1 MVSAVRIEKGASR
14 NPLPPFVR
22 SRNADLI
29 AASKPQRV
37 LCFRPD
43 ELEFH
48 LQSVQNPVTFPA
60 AGGTAPVNK
69 WLVTVSV
76 TFGTLMGTI
85 DASIVNVAVP
95 HLRGSLGAT
104 VEEITWVTTGFVIA
118 NVVVMPLTA
127 FLGHLFGQKRVYMA
141 ALAIFILSSALCGL
155 AGSLTTLVAFR
166 FLQGLGAGALQPTE
180 QAILR
185 QTFPPKEQGMAMAVF
200 GMAVVIGPAVGPTLG
215 GYIVDNYSWPW
226 IFFIN
231 VPVGILALTMVSSF
245 VHEPEDIRAT
255 QRAMAAKRRANLDWL
270 GIALL
275 SIGLAALQYVLEEGN
290 RDDWFDSRV
299 ISTLSLV
306 SFMALATFVVRE
318 LTAVAPA
325 VDIMLFK
332 DSSFTAGTLVSGVM
346 FALLMAVTFLL
357 PVFLQ
362 EVLGYTATQSGL
374 ALMPR
379 ALIMMVVTPIV
390 GRTYNSVSPRLVV
403 GFGVISVAVSTWMM
417 SHYTLATS
425 EHGIV
430 AALLVQGL
438 GFSCLF
444 VPLATTALSRIP
456 RHKLADAAGLNSVV
470 RFIGGSMGLAIFA
483 TLLTRHM
490 TTVRSVLGTHVVAGS
505 PTLLPRLYGA
515 QRMFSQMGMNA
526 SAARAGALRV
536 VAGALA
542 QQSAVIAF
550 EQVFLLTGL
559 SFLCVL
565 PLVYFLKRA
574 PHHAPSDA
582 AGPPVHV
589 EM

>member
-1 MVSAVRIEKGASR
+1 
-14 NPLPPFVR
+14 
-22 SRNADLI
+22 
-29 AASKPQRV
+29 
-37 LCFRPD
+37 
-43 ELEFH
+43 
-48 LQSVQNPVTFPA
+48 LQSVQNSVPFPA
-60 AGGTAPVNK
+60 VGGTAPVNK

-141 ALAIFILSSALCGL
+141 ALLLFILSSALCGL
-155 AGSLTTLVAFR
+155 AGSLATLVAFR
-166 FLQGLGAGALQPTE
+166 FVQGLGAGALQPTE

-200 GMAVVIGPAVGPTLG
+200 GMAVIIGPAVGPTLG

-505 PTLLPRLYGA
+505 ATLLPRLYGA

-526 SAARAGALRV
+526 SAARTGAVRV

>member
-1 MVSAVRIEKGASR
+1 
-14 NPLPPFVR
+14 
-22 SRNADLI
+22 
-29 AASKPQRV
+29 
-37 LCFRPD
+37 
-43 ELEFH
+43 
-48 LQSVQNPVTFPA
+48 
-60 AGGTAPVNK
+60 
-69 WLVTVSV
+69 LVTVSV

-141 ALAIFILSSALCGL
+141 ALAMFILSSALCGL

-200 GMAVVIGPAVGPTLG
+200 GMAVIIGPAVGPTLG

-231 VPVGILALTMVSSF
+231 VPVGILALAMVSSF

-505 PTLLPRLYGA
+505 PTLLPRLYSA

-526 SAARAGALRV
+526 SAARAGAVRL
-536 VAGALA
+536 VAGAVA

-565 PLVYFLKRA
+565 PLVYFLRRA
-574 PHHAPSDA
+574 PQHAPSDA

>member
-1 MVSAVRIEKGASR
+1 
-14 NPLPPFVR
+14 LPPENNF
-22 SRNADLI
+22 I
-29 AASKPQRV
+29 AA
-37 LCFRPD
+37 
-43 ELEFH
+43 
-48 LQSVQNPVTFPA
+48 A
-60 AGGTAPVNK
+60 ATSGPPPVNK

-141 ALAIFILSSALCGL
+141 ALAMFILSSALCGL

-200 GMAVVIGPAVGPTLG
+200 GMAVIIGPAVGPTLG

-526 SAARAGALRV
+526 SAARAGAVRV

-565 PLVYFLKRA
+565 PLVYFLRRA
-574 PHHAPSDA
+574 PQHAPSDA

>member
-1 MVSAVRIEKGASR
+1 LS
-14 NPLPPFVR
+14 
-22 SRNADLI
+22 
-29 AASKPQRV
+29 
-37 LCFRPD
+37 
-43 ELEFH
+43 
-48 LQSVQNPVTFPA
+48 SVQNTTSSPA
-60 AGGTAPVNK
+60 TGGAPPVNK

-95 HLRGSLGAT
+95 HMRGSLGAT

-141 ALAIFILSSALCGL
+141 ALVIFILSSALCGL

-200 GMAVVIGPAVGPTLG
+200 GMAVIIGPAVGPTLG

-231 VPVGILALTMVSSF
+231 VPVGILALTMVSTF
-245 VHEPEDIRAT
+245 VQEPEDLRAA
-255 QRAMAAKRRANLDWL
+255 QRAMATKRRANLDWI

-275 SIGLAALQYVLEEGN
+275 SVGLATLQYVLEEGN
-290 RDDWFDSRV
+290 RDDWFNSQV
-299 ISTLSLV
+299 ISGLSLV
-306 SFMALATFVVRE
+306 SFVAIATFIARE
-318 LTAVAPA
+318 LTAAAPA
-325 VDIMLFK
+325 VDLALFK
-332 DSSFTAGTLVSGVM
+332 DSVFTAGTLVGGVM
-346 FALLMAVTFLL
+346 FALLMSVTFLL

-379 ALIMMVVTPIV
+379 ALIMMVITPIV
-390 GRTYNSVSPRLVV
+390 GRTYNVLSPRLVV
-403 GFGVISVAVSTWMM
+403 SFGVTCVAVSTWMM

-425 EHGIV
+425 ESGIIS
-430 AALLVQGL
+430 ALLVQGV

-444 VPLATTALSRIP
+444 VPLTTMALSRIP
-456 RHKLADAAGLNSVV
+456 RAKLADAAGLNSVV
-470 RFIGGSMGLAIFA
+470 RFIGGSTGLAIFA

-490 TTVRSVLGTHVVAGS
+490 SVVRSVLGTHVVSGS
-505 PTLLPRLYGA
+505 PTLLPRLFGA
-515 QRMFSQMGMNA
+515 QRMFEQMGMSA
-526 SAARAGALRV
+526 SAAHDSAVRV
-536 VAGALA
+536 VIGAVA
-542 QQSAVIAF
+542 RQSAVIAF

-574 PHHAPSDA
+574 PGQAAA
-582 AGPPVHV
+582 AGGRPEVQV

>member
-1 MVSAVRIEKGASR
+1 
-14 NPLPPFVR
+14 
-22 SRNADLI
+22 
-29 AASKPQRV
+29 
-37 LCFRPD
+37 
-43 ELEFH
+43 
-48 LQSVQNPVTFPA
+48 
-60 AGGTAPVNK
+60 
-69 WLVTVSV
+69 
-76 TFGTLMGTI
+76 MGTI

-127 FLGHLFGQKRVYMA
+127 FLGHLFGQKRVYMT
-141 ALAIFILSSALCGL
+141 ALSIFIASSALCGL
-155 AGSLTTLVAFR
+155 ARSLTTLVAFR

-185 QTFPPKEQGMAMAVF
+185 QTFPLKEQGMAMAVF
-200 GMAVVIGPAVGPTLG
+200 GMAVIIGPALGPTLG

-231 VPVGILALTMVSSF
+231 VPVGVLALTMVSNF
-245 VHEPEDIRAT
+245 VREPEDLRAA
-255 QRAMAAKRRANLDWL
+255 QRAMAVKRRGNLDWI

-290 RDDWFDSRV
+290 RDDWFNSQV
-299 ISTLSLV
+299 ISSLSLV
-306 SFMALATFVVRE
+306 SFMALASFIVRE
-318 LTAVAPA
+318 ITAVAPA
-325 VDIMLFK
+325 VDIALFK
-332 DSSFTAGTLVSGVM
+332 DSVFTAGTVVGGVM
-346 FALLMAVTFLL
+346 FALLMSVTFLL

-379 ALIMMVVTPIV
+379 ALIMMVITPIV
-390 GRTYNSVSPRLVV
+390 GRTYNVLSPRLVV
-403 GFGVISVAVSTWMM
+403 SFGVTSVAVSTWMM

-425 EHGIV
+425 ERGIIT
-430 AALLVQGL
+430 ALLVQGV

-444 VPLATTALSRIP
+444 VPLTTMALSRIP

-470 RFIGGSMGLAIFA
+470 RFIGGSTGLAVFA

-490 TTVRSVLGTHVVAGS
+490 TVVRSVLATHVVNGS

-515 QRMFSQMGMNA
+515 QRMFEQMGMNA
-526 SAARAGALRV
+526 SAAHDGAVRV
-536 VAGALA
+536 VAGAVA

-565 PLVYFLKRA
+565 PLVYFLRRPPQPA
-574 PHHAPSDA
+574 PAVGARPE
-582 AGPPVHV
+582 VQV

>member
-1 MVSAVRIEKGASR
+1 MP
-14 NPLPPFVR
+14 PLQNAISPSSTGGPP
-22 SRNADLI
+22 
-29 AASKPQRV
+29 
-37 LCFRPD
+37 
-43 ELEFH
+43 
-48 LQSVQNPVTFPA
+48 
-60 AGGTAPVNK
+60 PVNK

-95 HLRGSLGAT
+95 HLRGSLGST
-104 VEEITWVTTGFVIA
+104 VEEITWVTTAFVIA

-141 ALAIFILSSALCGL
+141 ALLIFILASALCGL

-200 GMAVVIGPAVGPTLG
+200 GMAVIIGPAVGPTLG

-231 VPVGILALTMVSSF
+231 LPVGLIALVMVSNF
-245 VHEPEDIRAT
+245 VREPEDLRAT
-255 QRAMAAKRRANLDWL
+255 QRAMAVKRRANLDWL

-290 RDDWFDSRV
+290 RDDWFDSRL
-299 ISTLSLV
+299 ISGLSLV
-306 SFMALATFVVRE
+306 SFIAIATFIVRE
-318 LTAVAPA
+318 LTAAVPA
-325 VDIMLFK
+325 VDISLFK
-332 DSSFTAGTLVSGVM
+332 DSVFTAGTLVGGVM

-390 GRTYNSVSPRLVV
+390 GRTYNILSTRMVVS
-403 GFGVISVAVSTWMM
+403 FGVTCVAVSTWMM

-425 EHGIV
+425 ESGII
-430 AALLVQGL
+430 AALLVQGV

-444 VPLATTALSRIP
+444 VPLATVALSRVP

-483 TLLTRHM
+483 TLLTRRM
-490 TTVRSVLGTHVVAGS
+490 SVVRAVLATHVVDGS
-505 PTLLPRLYGA
+505 PTLLPRLSGA
-515 QRMFSQMGMNA
+515 QHAFERMGMSA
-526 SAARAGALRV
+526 SAAHAGAVRA
-536 VAGALA
+536 VAGAVA
-542 QQSAVIAF
+542 RQSAVIAF

-565 PLVYFLKRA
+565 PLVYFLRRA
-574 PHHAPSDA
+574 PRRASIPGSE
-582 AGPPVHV
+582 PVAHV

>member
-1 MVSAVRIEKGASR
+1 
-14 NPLPPFVR
+14 LPPANN
-22 SRNADLI
+22 SI
-29 AASKPQRV
+29 AA
-37 LCFRPD
+37 
-43 ELEFH
+43 
-48 LQSVQNPVTFPA
+48 A
-60 AGGTAPVNK
+60 ATSGPPPVNK

-141 ALAIFILSSALCGL
+141 ALAMFILSSALCGL

-245 VHEPEDIRAT
+245 VHEPEDIRAS

-490 TTVRSVLGTHVVAGS
+490 TTVRSVLGTHIVAGS
-505 PTLLPRLYGA
+505 PTLLPRLYSA

-526 SAARAGALRV
+526 SAARAGAVRL
-536 VAGALA
+536 VAGAVA

-565 PLVYFLKRA
+565 PLVYFLRRA

>member
-1 MVSAVRIEKGASR
+1 
-14 NPLPPFVR
+14 LPPENNF
-22 SRNADLI
+22 I
-29 AASKPQRV
+29 AADATSGP
-37 LCFRPD
+37 P
-43 ELEFH
+43 
-48 LQSVQNPVTFPA
+48 
-60 AGGTAPVNK
+60 PVNK

-141 ALAIFILSSALCGL
+141 ALAMFILSSALCGL

-200 GMAVVIGPAVGPTLG
+200 GMAVIIGPAVGPTLG

-483 TLLTRHM
+483 TLLTRHI
-490 TTVRSVLGTHVVAGS
+490 TTVRSVLGTHIVAGS

-526 SAARAGALRV
+526 SAARAGAVRL
-536 VAGALA
+536 VAGAVA

-565 PLVYFLKRA
+565 PLVYFLRRA
-574 PHHAPSDA
+574 PRHAPSDA

>member
-1 MVSAVRIEKGASR
+1 
-14 NPLPPFVR
+14 
-22 SRNADLI
+22 
-29 AASKPQRV
+29 
-37 LCFRPD
+37 
-43 ELEFH
+43 
-48 LQSVQNPVTFPA
+48 
-60 AGGTAPVNK
+60 
-69 WLVTVSV
+69 
-76 TFGTLMGTI
+76 
-85 DASIVNVAVP
+85 
-95 HLRGSLGAT
+95 
-104 VEEITWVTTGFVIA
+104 
-118 NVVVMPLTA
+118 
-127 FLGHLFGQKRVYMA
+127 
-141 ALAIFILSSALCGL
+141 
-155 AGSLTTLVAFR
+155 
-166 FLQGLGAGALQPTE
+166 
-180 QAILR
+180 
-185 QTFPPKEQGMAMAVF
+185 
-200 GMAVVIGPAVGPTLG
+200 
-215 GYIVDNYSWPW
+215 
-226 IFFIN
+226 
-231 VPVGILALTMVSSF
+231 
-245 VHEPEDIRAT
+245 
-255 QRAMAAKRRANLDWL
+255 MAAKRRANLDWL

-275 SIGLAALQYVLEEGN
+275 SIGLAAFQYVLEEGN

-505 PTLLPRLYGA
+505 ATLLPRLYGA

-526 SAARAGALRV
+526 SAARTGAVRV

>member
-1 MVSAVRIEKGASR
+1 M
-14 NPLPPFVR
+14 PP
-22 SRNADLI
+22 
-29 AASKPQRV
+29 P
-37 LCFRPD
+37 
-43 ELEFH
+43 
-48 LQSVQNPVTFPA
+48 QNPVPSRATGDPP
-60 AGGTAPVNK
+60 PVNK

-127 FLGHLFGQKRVYMA
+127 FLGHLFGQKRVYMT
-141 ALAIFILSSALCGL
+141 ALSIFIASSALCGL
-155 AGSLTTLVAFR
+155 ARSLTTLVAFR

-185 QTFPPKEQGMAMAVF
+185 QTFPLKEQGMAMAVF
-200 GMAVVIGPAVGPTLG
+200 GMAVIIGPALGPTLG

-231 VPVGILALTMVSSF
+231 VPVGVLALTMVSNF
-245 VHEPEDIRAT
+245 VREPEDLRAA
-255 QRAMAAKRRANLDWL
+255 QRAMAVKRRGNLDWI

-290 RDDWFDSRV
+290 RDDWFNSQV
-299 ISTLSLV
+299 ISSLSLV
-306 SFMALATFVVRE
+306 SFMALASFIVRE
-318 LTAVAPA
+318 ITAVAPA
-325 VDIMLFK
+325 VDIALFK
-332 DSSFTAGTLVSGVM
+332 DSVFMAGTLVGGVM
-346 FALLMAVTFLL
+346 FALLMSVTFLL

-379 ALIMMVVTPIV
+379 ALIMMVITPIV
-390 GRTYNSVSPRLVV
+390 GRTYNVLSPRLVV
-403 GFGVISVAVSTWMM
+403 SFGVTSVAVSTWMM

-425 EHGIV
+425 ERGIIT
-430 AALLVQGL
+430 ALLVQGV

-444 VPLATTALSRIP
+444 VPLTTMALSRIP

-470 RFIGGSMGLAIFA
+470 RFIGGSTGLAVFA

-490 TTVRSVLGTHVVAGS
+490 TVVRSVLATHVVNGS

-515 QRMFSQMGMNA
+515 QRMFEQMGMNA
-526 SAARAGALRV
+526 SAAHDGAVRV
-536 VAGALA
+536 VAGAVA

-565 PLVYFLKRA
+565 PLVYFLRRPPQPA
-574 PHHAPSDA
+574 PAVGARPE
-582 AGPPVHV
+582 VQV